1 MNLLNFVSQ
10 YPDEASC
17 RAKFKAYRDK
27 EGVICPHCGSKKHY
41 WKKDKESYECK
52 QCGKRQSLRANTVMH
67 GSKLPF
73 RYWFIAI
80 HLLTSTKKS
89 FSAKELQ
96 RQLGHK
102 RYEPVWNM
110 LHKLRQIMG
119 KRDELYRLSDTIE
132 LDEGFFS
139 TETDE
144 DEKDNP
150 LKRGR
155 GSQKKSKVLVM
166 IESKPIEGKTT
177 KTGKPRQAGH
187 LKMIVIN
194 DLKSSTIT
202 PVVQKNVSDES
213 SINSDS
219 STSYVKL
226 KNIVKEH
233 RPQVIPKKETGKI
246 LPWVH
251 IAISN
256 AKRMLLDIFHD
267 IKPEYL
273 QNYLN
278 EFCYKFNRRY
288 FGENLFDRLMIAS
301 VSYKNL
307 FRANYG

>member
-17 RAKFKAYRDK
+17 KAKFKEYRDK
-27 EGVICPHCGSKKHY
+27 QGVICPDCGGKTHY
-41 WKKDKESYECK
+41 WKKDKDNYQCK
-52 QCGKRQSLRANTVMH
+52 ACGKRQSLRANTVMH

-80 HLLTSTKKS
+80 HLLTCTKKS
-89 FSAKELQ
+89 FSASELQ

-102 RYEPVWNM
+102 RYEPIWNL

-119 KRDELYRLSDTIE
+119 KRDELYTLSGVIE

-139 TETDE
+139 TEMDE
-144 DEKDNP
+144 DEKDKP

-166 IESKPIEGKTT
+166 VESKPVEGKTT
-177 KTGKPRQAGH
+177 KTGKPRQVGH

-194 DLKSSTIT
+194 DLKSDTIT
-202 PVVQKNVSDES
+202 PLVEKNVSNEA
-213 SINSDS
+213 SIDSDD

-233 RPQVIPKKETGKI
+233 RPQVIPKKEVSKM

-278 EFCYKFNRRY
+278 EYCYKFNRRY

-301 VSYKNL
+301 VSYKNQ
-307 FRANYG
+307 FGINNG